1 MNKSFE
7 LDSNKE
13 VKMMNAM
20 QVITNA
26 IDNSVKEVYAIING
40 IKFTKKSET
49 ELDAKIFV
57 LFSLPESIVE
67 KLCKLEG
74 TKLKVNS
81 IQNSVEFTT
90 DENLVIGLTL

>member
-13 VKMMNAM
+13 VKIMNAM
-20 QVITNA
+20 EIITNS
-26 IDNSVKEVYAIING
+26 IDDSVKEVYAIING
-40 IKFTKKSET
+40 IKLTKKTET